1 MRGRCLVSGRARVA
15 FVTAVMAIGAAA
27 LSADVLYLR
36 DGSRIEGELRSIRNG
51 VIEFQPERG
60 RLLRVD
66 REEVRRIEFDD
77 RWGGNSFAGGGD
89 SSMAGGGD
97 RRPAGLRE
105 RTVTVDARS
114 GWVDAGVDVR
124 AGQVVYFDARGQV
137 TWGRGRR
144 DGPAGERNSPE
155 NDARPL
161 PTRPAAALI
170 GRIGGD
176 EPFFIGDETGAIR
189 VRESGRLHLG
199 VNDDYLADNSGSFRV
214 VVYY

>member
-1 MRGRCLVSGRARVA
+1 MSGRARVT

-27 LSADVLYLR
+27 VSADVLYLR

-51 VIEFQPERG
+51 VVEFQVERG

-66 REEVRRIEFDD
+66 LEEVRRIEFDD
-77 RWGGNSFAGGGD
+77 RWGSHSVAGGGGN
-89 SSMAGGGD
+89 SRAGGGD
-97 RRPAGLRE
+97 RRPAGVRE
-105 RTVTVDARS
+105 RTVTVNARA
-114 GWVDAGVDVR
+114 GWVDTGVDVR

-144 DGPAGERNSPE
+144 DGPAGERNSPD

-214 VVYY
+214 VVSY

>member
-1 MRGRCLVSGRARVA
+1 DGEGIADAALVV
-15 FVTAVMAIGAAA
+15 VAAA
-27 LSADVLYLR
+27 LESAPLLH
-36 DGSRIEGELRSIRNG
+36 
-51 VIEFQPERG
+51 ERVQ
-60 RLLRVD
+60 LNPV
-66 REEVRRIEFDD
+66 
-77 RWGGNSFAGGGD
+77 
-89 SSMAGGGD
+89 
-97 RRPAGLRE
+97 
-105 RTVTVDARS
+105 
-114 GWVDAGVDVR
+114 
-124 AGQVVYFDARGQV
+124 RGQV